1 VAAQKPTNMNK
12 KIILKF
18 LFISAVAAA
27 GLATSAFAGGDEP
40 NTPATAPAPLSS
52 GSPGLLGQT
61 YAGLTYSYVHLDAAP
76 VNADSY
82 GFEYNQPLNPGFD
95 AVFNYDWSQSGVVAG
110 NRAREQQLAAALR
123 AFTAQGWGTP
133 YVEAGVGYDWL
144 RFAGARD
151 SSFLWIAGAGVE
163 FQTNTALTVTPFVRY
178 EQANGYADNHEV
190 SYGVKANYWLSRQVA
205 LTAAVSRNDSKDM
218 TYRFGVNV
226 RF

>member
-1 VAAQKPTNMNK
+1 MNK
-12 KIILKF
+12 KIILKS
-18 LFISAVAAA
+18 LLISAVAAA

-40 NTPATAPAPLSS
+40 NPPAAAPAAARSS
-52 GSPGLLGQT
+52 GTPGLLGQT
-61 YAGLTYSYVHLDAAP
+61 YAGLTYSYVDLRAAP

-110 NRAREQQLAAALR
+110 DRAHEQQLAATLR
-123 AFTAQGWGTP
+123 AFTAQGWGRP

-144 RFAGARD
+144 KFAGTKD

-163 FQTNTALTVTPFVRY
+163 FDVLPALTLAPFVRY
-178 EQANGYADNHEV
+178 EQANGYADNHDLN
-190 SYGVKANYWLSRQVA
+190 YGVKANYWLSRQVA
-205 LTAAVSRNDSKDM
+205 LTGAVSRNDSQDM
-218 TYRFGVNV
+218 TYRFGVNI